1 MSNSIG
7 VYNSI

>member
-1 MSNSIG
+1 